1 MHNRSVRP
9 KKQKP
14 SAAGTTK
21 RVPRARGVEAEAAQV
36 AANEY
41 CLLHYGTSYLGGT
54 PRRLSLPRH
63 ELWIVPALFTSPGYG
78 VVGEVGMMAIEVES
92 GRVVGATPPLEL
104 RTAGARLARENRD
117 ELDAAFRRAGTV

>member
-1 MHNRSVRP
+1 MHSRSVRP

-14 SAAGTTK
+14 RAVGPTK
-21 RVPRARGVEAEAAQV
+21 RVSRALGIDADAAQI

-41 CLLHYGTSYLGGT
+41 CLLHYGTSYVGGT

-63 ELWIVPALFTSPGYG
+63 ELWIVPALLTSPGYG
-78 VVGEVGMMAIEVES
+78 VVGEVGMVAIEVES
-92 GRVVGATPPLEL
+92 GSVVGATPQLEL
-104 RTAGARLARENRD
+104 RTAGARLAREKRD